1 LLHLPLL
8 WTSFFAGI
16 WRILS
21 WHFICSLLF
30 KIFLFF
36 WCFNYTEYWSLSY
49 EKSQLGNLHCQF
61 AGSIVKPYIHQGSFA
76 GESQCH
82 LCRDDDFGFV
92 CSYHPETGLHDVDF
106 LFDSLQLVDI
116 LHSVEP
122 ADFPDWRID
131 PLIRMLQDYTR
142 DRNSRVLKI
151 DKQFNCIADS
161 LARLTFSSF
170 HLQYLD
176 YVPSCS
182 YEHSD
187 LQCPLIFQEF

>member
-1 LLHLPLL
+1 MLPPFQDLFV
-8 WTSFFAGI
+8 FFDASTTPNTGLSHMRRVSLGI
-16 WRILS
+16 YIVNLQVQSSNLTYIRAVSQENHSVIYAETTTLALS
-21 WHFICSLLF
+21 AVIIQRL
-30 KIFLFF
+30 
-36 WCFNYTEYWSLSY
+36 
-49 EKSQLGNLHCQF
+49 
-61 AGSIVKPYIHQGSFA
+61 
-76 GESQCH
+76 
-82 LCRDDDFGFV
+82 
-92 CSYHPETGLHDVDF
+92 GLHDVDF